1 MNAEPG
7 FPQSLTLP
15 VEGMSCASCVG
26 RVERTLKA
34 VPGVLDA
41 SVNLAAE
48 RADVSL
54 DAAVDQGTIV
64 QAVED
69 LGYRVPQRS
78 VTLAVEGMTCA
89 GCVRGVENALTAV
102 PGVTSANVNLAT
114 EKAVVTGTASIDD
127 LIAAVGTKGKTARVL
142 SGDEGRAYQVAKR
155 DEEARQLKRR
165 VAVAGILTLPVFVL
179 EMGSH
184 LIPAMH
190 HLIMGTIGLQASWL
204 IQFALTTAVLAGPGR
219 AFYLQ
224 GIPALIRGAPDMN
237 SLVAVGH
244 GGSLS
249 LFHGRNLRP
258 WRAARGHGQRL
269 LRGRRGDRDADPCR
283 PMDGG
288 AGEGPH
294 VGGDPATGAACSEDS
309 ACPARGWPH

>member
-127 LIAAVGTKGKTARVL
+127 LIAAVGTKGKTA
-142 SGDEGRAYQVAKR
+142 
-155 DEEARQLKRR
+155 
-165 VAVAGILTLPVFVL
+165 
-179 EMGSH
+179 
-184 LIPAMH
+184 
-190 HLIMGTIGLQASWL
+190 
-204 IQFALTTAVLAGPGR
+204 PG
-219 AFYLQ
+219 
-224 GIPALIRGAPDMN
+224 
-237 SLVAVGH
+237 VV
-244 GGSLS
+244 
-249 LFHGRNLRP
+249 
-258 WRAARGHGQRL
+258 W
-269 LRGRRGDRDADPCR
+269 GRRTGVS
-283 PMDGG
+283 GG
-288 AGEGPH
+288 QE
-294 VGGDPATGAACSEDS
+294 
-309 ACPARGWPH
+309 R